1 MTAMSNRGWSNSW
14 LGVALVAFGLVFLV
28 QNYFGFELHNWWALF
43 ILIPAIGS
51 FGAAYSVWR
60 EHGNTTAAAGSLT
73 MGVLFTAVAA
83 IFLMDVP
90 WGRVWPVFVILA
102 GVAML
107 IPNFITR
114 REKT

>member
-73 MGVLFTAVAA
+73 MGV
-83 IFLMDVP
+83 P